1 MITSIYLGSFLSLMY
16 SVWQDGQQVRVVA
29 VLVTQAVLEPRPRDP
44 TIQALINHENMCVD
58 GCLREYH

>member
-1 MITSIYLGSFLSLMY
+1 M
-16 SVWQDGQQVRVVA
+16 RVVA